1 QVAQKRRPTGLVF
14 LGALAD
20 AQNLPKTLG
29 IDGARHQE
37 GDIADLASPGPLHH
51 DAVEI
56 KVRMLAFD
64 AAVPPG
70 LDLGVDLLVEVGH
83 RARAHPRAPQGFGN
97 VLNPTHRNP
106 RQIHLD
112 QRLLD
117 RALPPAIAFYDRCLE
132 GLPAQLGNLEVHFTG
147 AGLQRS
153 LVAASPSVLAGLTAL
168 VTACAAKLVCLGIQH
183 RVQRVFHRVTN
194 QLAKMVPDTGFID
207 LDHLTHRLLVTHRLL
222 LHSTKKPSLPK
233 VRKIL
238 YVIVRDLIGRAAM
251 AVWDTEKIFHLAS
264 VEVGY
269 APCA

>member
-1 QVAQKRRPTGLVF
+1 
-14 LGALAD
+14 
-20 AQNLPKTLG
+20 
-29 IDGARHQE
+29 
-37 GDIADLASPGPLHH
+37 
-51 DAVEI
+51 
-56 KVRMLAFD
+56 MLAFD

-70 LDLGVDLLVEVGH
+70 LDLGVDLLVEVRH

-112 QRLLD
+112 QRLLN
-117 RALPPAIAFYDRCLE
+117 RALPPAVAFYDRRLE

-168 VTACAAKLVCLGIQH
+168 VTTCAAKLVCLGIQH

-238 YVIVRDLIGRAAM
+238 YVISSPGPLSLKG
-251 AVWDTEKIFHLAS
+251 
-264 VEVGY
+264 EVKCIRSIEY
-269 APCA
+269 QYSFNKYQYSLEAQQNYSACA

>member
-1 QVAQKRRPTGLVF
+1 
-14 LGALAD
+14 
-20 AQNLPKTLG
+20 
-29 IDGARHQE
+29 
-37 GDIADLASPGPLHH
+37 
-51 DAVEI
+51 
-56 KVRMLAFD
+56 MLAFD

-70 LDLGVDLLVEVGH
+70 LDLGVDLLVEVRH

-112 QRLLD
+112 QRLLN
-117 RALPPAIAFYDRCLE
+117 RALPPAVAFYDRRLE

-194 QLAKMVPDTGFID
+194 QLAKMVPDTGVID

-238 YVIVRDLIGRAAM
+238 YVITAACCSCAPRAKEFEIMLRNGQSLRVRT
-251 AVWDTEKIFHLAS
+251 AVAS
-264 VEVGY
+264 VNEPDE
-269 APCA
+269 APSAEAWVASL